1 VWLSWDCYNRED
13 WKQQKLDEGDPLDH
27 EVISLNNRRGIHLGK
42 HGEDETPC
50 GASGKNVARD
60 EKGTGEIRKS
70 ARPFHF
76 VAGQKIHSGGINP

>member
-50 GASGKNVARD
+50 GATSKNVSRD
-60 EKGTGEIRKS
+60 EAGTGEIRKG
-70 ARPFHF
+70 ARPFQF
-76 VAGQKIHSGGINP
+76 MACKKIHSGGFNP